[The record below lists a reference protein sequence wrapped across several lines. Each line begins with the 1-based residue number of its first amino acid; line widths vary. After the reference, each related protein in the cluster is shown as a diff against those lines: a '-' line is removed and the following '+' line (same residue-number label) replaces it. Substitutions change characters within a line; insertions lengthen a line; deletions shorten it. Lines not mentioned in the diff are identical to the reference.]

1 MYATTYAPP
10 LQTFSFPR
18 LKGLCVIRSLLLSV
32 FALLAL
38 AAFLPGARL
47 QAQELDLG
55 DVLLDTPLGDAP
67 VTTDSSY
74 VLGANDVINISVY
87 GEDDLSLRD
96 VRIADSGII
105 TFPLLGEVRAAG
117 NTIRGFELALREGL
131 IREEYLVDPRITIT
145 MVEYRPFYI
154 DGEVEKPGSY
164 PFQPG
169 LTVRRAVSIAGG
181 FTSRAARNGITI
193 HSTEDLGASER
204 EAGSLDAPVGPGD
217 LVSVPQRFF

>member
-1 MYATTYAPP
+1 MYATT
-10 LQTFSFPR
+10 TFLPFLSIFCPR
-18 LKGLCVIRSLLLSV
+18 LKGLCVLRSLLLLVSSL
-32 FALLAL
+32 FALV
-38 AAFLPGARL
+38 PGAQL

-55 DVLLDTPLGDAP
+55 ELTLDLPLEEAP
-67 VTTDSSY
+67 VATDSSY

-87 GEDDLSLRD
+87 GEEDLSLSE

-169 LTVRRAVSIAGG
+169 LTVRRAVSIVGG
-181 FTSRAARNGITI
+181 FTARAARSGITI
-193 HSTEDLGASER
+193 HSTEDLTASER
-204 EAGSLDAPVGPGD
+204 EAETLDAPLRPGD